1 MEFLLPSPRRY
12 SSQNSLSGEERGETA
27 VLAGFFFFHF
37 SVFLN
42 LSFPESSSEIILPFL
57 KRQKRRSV
65 DT

>member
-1 MEFLLPSPRRY
+1 MEFLSPSPRRY
-12 SSQNSLSGEERGETA
+12 SSRNSLSGEERGETA
-27 VLAGFFFFHF
+27 VLAGFFFHF